1 MSGYNCYYFCHDN
14 SFGGSAYVSGTTCDG
29 VVGAYTLNLGN
40 CVCMDLDFPIITCD
54 SPVFSGGCAPI
65 VTPSVTP
72 TNTSTPANTATPTS
86 TPTNT
91 PQLTSTPT
99 STNTPTQT
107 LTPSPT
113 SSLGATPQPTST
125 QTSTPTNTPTPTSTQ
140 EPICPN
146 QLQFSGATDF
156 ATDTSGTYFRLTS
169 YTGGTFSYGYLGGF
183 NSPFYPDG
191 LLGGN
196 AYAVYGRQSGST
208 YYLLIRAGV
217 AVSPEAWRIRVSSGD
232 YVINGGTAISGLTF
246 NTATGST
253 DGGIYFPPQGF
264 GLSNNS
270 YLSYPENCPTATPS
284 VTPTNTSTPT
294 RTPQVT
300 STPTRTPQVT
310 PTNTAT
316 PTNTPTATSNP
327 ECNVFFVDSVSGS
340 PVYPYRG
347 IYYLQDDGVAQP
359 KYIADLGSA
368 YTTTC
373 GTLSGV
379 SYSLWY
385 NPSMGATCAYL
396 QNAGWRFTFNNLN
409 DCGETT
415 GSFVTIGFFPTNGA
429 TIDGLIY
436 PAPIPSGLDTLT
448 YIWNCPSPTPTN
460 SATPTKT
467 PTNTATPTKTP
478 TVTPT
483 NTLTPSPTQTS
494 AGTVTLL
501 VYAKYI
507 NTVSPGDLQYQV
519 NSGTFVNIG
528 PVSTT
533 SCDFFY
539 QINGLQVG
547 DSVDFTDTN
556 TRAIAGSTSV
566 CPTNASSCN
575 YSYSV
580 LVTGTQY
587 VYLTINGNTAC

>member
-29 VVGAYTLNLGN
+29 VEQAYTLNLN
-40 CVCMDLDFPIITCD
+40 DCICMDLDFPIITCE
-54 SPVFSGGCAPI
+54 SPIFSGYCAPI

-72 TNTSTPANTATPTS
+72 TNTSTPTN
-86 TPTNT
+86 TPTN
-91 PQLTSTPT
+91 TSTPT
-99 STNTPTQT
+99 STTTPTQT

-146 QLQFSGATDF
+146 QLQFSGATNF
-156 ATDTSGTYFRLTS
+156 AADTSGTYFRLTS

-294 RTPQVT
+294 RTP
-300 STPTRTPQVT
+300 SVT
-310 PTNTAT
+310 PTNTTT

-327 ECNVFFVDSVSGS
+327 ECNVFLVDSVTGGTL
-340 PVYPYRG
+340 YNYRG

-359 KYIADLGSA
+359 KYIANVGTG

-373 GTLSGV
+373 GSLSGV

-396 QNAGWRFTFNNLN
+396 QNAGWRFTLNNLN
-409 DCGETT
+409 DCGDYVPSLVLA
-415 GSFVTIGFFPTNGA
+415 GSPFPTNGA

-436 PAPIPSGLDTLT
+436 PAEIPSGLQTLT

-460 SATPTKT
+460 TST
-467 PTNTATPTKTP
+467 PTNTP

-507 NTVSPGDLQYQV
+507 NSVSPGDLQYQV

-587 VYLTINGNTAC
+587 VYLTINGSTAC

>member
-72 TNTSTPANTATPTS
+72 TNTN

-91 PQLTSTPT
+91 L
-99 STNTPTQT
+99 TPTQT

-113 SSLGATPQPTST
+113 SSLGVTPQVTPT
-125 QTSTPTNTPTPTSTQ
+125 QTSTPTNTPTATFTIPSSFNVCESTASAVDVGTYNRVTTFSGSSANFGYRYHIGGSQGYYVTGTAPDGFNYPIYQESVAESNFNTWARAFDISNTDLGWSSMEQATNPLSTGVVSSGSTIWGNYNTDTTGSIRTPQAGSQTFPNGASNRTGTTFVAFGSCPTPTPTST
-140 EPICPN
+140 
-146 QLQFSGATDF
+146 
-156 ATDTSGTYFRLTS
+156 
-169 YTGGTFSYGYLGGF
+169 
-183 NSPFYPDG
+183 
-191 LLGGN
+191 
-196 AYAVYGRQSGST
+196 ST
-208 YYLLIRAGV
+208 
-217 AVSPEAWRIRVSSGD
+217 
-232 YVINGGTAISGLTF
+232 
-246 NTATGST
+246 
-253 DGGIYFPPQGF
+253 
-264 GLSNNS
+264 
-270 YLSYPENCPTATPS
+270 PTRTPS
-284 VTPTNTSTPT
+284 VTPTNTT
-294 RTPQVT
+294 
-300 STPTRTPQVT
+300 
-310 PTNTAT
+310 T

-327 ECNVFFVDSVSGS
+327 ECNVFLVDSVTGGTL
-340 PVYPYRG
+340 YNYRG
-347 IYYLQDDGVAQP
+347 IYYLQDDGVAQA
-359 KYIADLGSA
+359 KYIANVGTG

-373 GTLSGV
+373 GSLSGV

-396 QNAGWRFTFNNLN
+396 QNAGWRFTLNNLN
-409 DCGETT
+409 DCGDYVPSLVVA
-415 GSFVTIGFFPTNGA
+415 GSPFPTNGA

-436 PAPIPSGLDTLT
+436 PAEIPSGLQTLT

-460 SATPTKT
+460 S
-467 PTNTATPTKTP
+467 ATPTKTP

-507 NTVSPGDLQYQV
+507 NTVSSGDLQYQV

-528 PVSTT
+528 PVSTS

-587 VYLTINGNTAC
+587 VYLTINGSTAC